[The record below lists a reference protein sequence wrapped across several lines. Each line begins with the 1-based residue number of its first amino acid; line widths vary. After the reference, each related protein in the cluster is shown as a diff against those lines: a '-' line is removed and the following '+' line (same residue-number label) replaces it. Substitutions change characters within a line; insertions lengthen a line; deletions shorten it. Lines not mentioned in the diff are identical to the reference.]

1 MASCKWLLIKL
12 ILLHAVSLQAQ
23 QAPAL
28 ETAAQD
34 NNNSLVP
41 IFSSPSAENVKIDYI
56 GKEALSYLAY
66 IMFAVVILIGAGL
79 LAYLCFSGYTYPVE
93 PVSNLKLQIPR
104 PSRAFKTDLREV
116 EVDSSE
122 TVASAASLG
131 DKAPLVSHAYLA
143 WRRSQLNIS
152 ILLYVIVLVLNVMML
167 HRDDAFD
174 TSVEKNAIISDNF
187 RLRDRARVQLLDFI
201 PLVQSIFAI
210 FFYSASAWR
219 WSSYSQSI
227 RLVAC
232 GWFLVFFLPFI
243 YFFVPWMDIVSPKE
257 QVQGLC
263 RFCLSNIKTVYTT
276 LGIEMRLNG
285 KPADVGSI
293 CSMHINEMANT
304 VTSGLQL
311 FEKATGKTSA
321 SQLVMTFVGLLLRY
335 IVYFPFL
342 LGALEAL
349 KSLAPGVLGLML
361 GLQKG
366 LRMSKLMFPGVRVT
380 SWMLIILQASALPIV
395 MCIMALLLVVVG
407 TIPVMAT
414 AVLITASM
422 ALFLVYADQLLKA
435 STRAAA
441 QVLITKL
448 TRIAIILQI
457 MGLGLLILGIYMA
470 DHLTALREQGV
481 AAVKSL
487 LDPLFIA
494 RMIMKTLA
502 GMFVSRVLFVDVMLH
517 IMMSTYIG
525 VYDDPSEMR
534 KGVFKELTSFAHLFP
549 NYVTYKAVIPAPAAV
564 DIELLTITSRDAS
577 TSIDIN
583 SDNEE
588 HFLSINHG
596 VPYHAY
602 GQDALHDQ
610 AVCL

>member
-257 QVQGLC
+257 KVQGLC
-263 RFCLSNIKTVYTT
+263 MYSLKVINKVYAVIGVELQLDGKTVDVKEVCSEH
-276 LGIEMRLNG
+276 IEDMT
-285 KPADVGSI
+285 S
-293 CSMHINEMANT
+293 T
-304 VTSGLQL
+304 VTGSLQL
-311 FEKATGKTSA
+311 IDTASGDTSL
-321 SQLVMTFVGLLLRY
+321 SQFVLTFVGLLLRY
-335 IVYFPFL
+335 IIYLPFL
-342 LGALEAL
+342 VGAVEAL

-361 GLQKG
+361 GLQGG
-366 LRMSKLMFPGVRVT
+366 LKMSKLMFPGVRVT

-422 ALFLVYADQLLKA
+422 SLYLIFSDQLL
-435 STRAAA
+435 RAVTPEAA
-441 QVLITKL
+441 QAIMAKL
-448 TRIAIILQI
+448 GRIAFVLQI
-457 MGLGLLILGIYMA
+457 LGLGFLLLGVYVA
-470 DHLTALREQGV
+470 DHLVLLK
-481 AAVKSL
+481 AVKNMISA
-487 LDPLFIA
+487 LFVVKLIVG
-494 RMIMKTLA
+494 TLA
-502 GMFVSRVLFVDVMLH
+502 GMFVSKVVFVDVVLH
-517 IMMSTYIG
+517 IIISTYIG
-525 VYDDPSEMR
+525 VYDDPSETR
-534 KGVFKELTSFAHLFP
+534 RHVFEKLTLYADLFP
-549 NYVTYKAVIPAPAAV
+549 RYQSYKGMRAP
-564 DIELLTITSRDAS
+564 
-577 TSIDIN
+577 
-583 SDNEE
+583 
-588 HFLSINHG
+588 
-596 VPYHAY
+596 VPL
-602 GQDALHDQ
+602 QS
-610 AVCL
+610 